1 MAVLVA
7 CSVCAHASV
16 LDAIQDLENAASAS
30 KISEE
35 AMKAFPTSENERRQ
49 YVEALNQKAQGLFRN
64 DKVNEALTVW
74 ERIVVIDPKNVQN
87 LMNVG
92 LTLHD
97 IGKKREAMEYLRKAA
112 ALQPDDP
119 GVHYQL
125 YRVAEDAGE
134 ALKELRVACKLEP
147 DAIRHGLI
155 GHLAAHLQNAHRYE
169 ESEHHFKRIFRT
181 GHTTVPDLMNHADL
195 MVTAGRPAEGLVSLR
210 KALLMLENPTAA
222 TAELPKQLLDSFKSK
237 ASVGLARI
245 VGLPAHIPG
254 ASLSVGADGKMTVPG
269 DGKPAVLRDVIQL
282 ARDAVRF
289 GLVDAGPGDGDGRHD
304 PSVVD
309 PYVTLAMALD
319 KYDESACARD
329 LGEDECRAEVETM
342 EREAEKTF
350 SKAVDLANEQLKD
363 VLQQIEKSGFDS
375 LTVAQSTQHRSMAM
389 ALAPR
394 RSYAREQN
402 KRLYKRQPPDLSPD
416 ESGFVVRSSS
426 ASGWVGGRR
435 PSAVAL
441 GPGTCTIPRRD
452 VSTLSV
458 EDFHKDYVDAG
469 KPVLLYGENAVAGK
483 VWGKWTKTA
492 FVATYGKAVVRAVG
506 STHVVLD
513 QTFGV
518 HNQSFNISI
527 ADYVANFTGHADEA
541 ALFNPPYLFKQR
553 QIPGISA
560 DVDAPA
566 YFADRARFSWSD
578 EHRANASLFFIGP
591 TLSGAYF
598 HAHYAA
604 WNAVVYGRKRW
615 LLMPPGAFYGTVKNG
630 DMTVV
635 EWLHK
640 YGMHVQ
646 ALDCVQEPGTM
657 LFIPEGW
664 SHATINLDDTIGIA
678 IEVGPSTAF

>member
-1 MAVLVA
+1 MQRCSIVVLVA
-7 CSVCAHASV
+7 CSVCHASV
-16 LDAIQDLENAASAS
+16 LDAIRDLENEASAS

-35 AMKAFPTSENERRQ
+35 AMKAFPTSENESRQ
-49 YVEALNQKAQGLFRN
+49 FVERLNRKAQGLFRN
-64 DKVNEALTVW
+64 EKVNEALKVW

-87 LMNVG
+87 LLNVG
-92 LTLHD
+92 LTFHD

-112 ALQPDDP
+112 VLQPDDP

-147 DAIRHGLI
+147 DAIRHGLV
-155 GHLAAHLQNAHRYE
+155 GHLAATLQNAHRYE

-181 GHTTVPDLMNHADL
+181 EHITVPDLMNHADL

-210 KALLMLENPTAA
+210 KALLMMENPTAA

-245 VGLPAHIPG
+245 MGLPAHIPG
-254 ASLSVGADGKMTVPG
+254 ASIGVGADGKMTVPG
-269 DGKPAVLRDVIQL
+269 DDKPAVLRDVIQHS
-282 ARDAVRF
+282 RDAVR
-289 GLVDAGPGDGDGRHD
+289 HD
-304 PSVVD
+304 RSSVD
-309 PYVTLAMALD
+309 PLITLAMALD
-319 KYDESACARD
+319 KYDESACAQD
-329 LGEDECRAEVETM
+329 LGEDECSAEVETM

-350 SKAVDLANEQLKD
+350 DEAVDLANEQLKD
-363 VLQQIEKSGFDS
+363 VLSKIEKSGFDS
-375 LTVAQSTQHRSMAM
+375 LTAAQSTQHRSVAM

-402 KRLYKRQPPDLSPD
+402 KRLNKRQPPDLSQD

-426 ASGWVGGRR
+426 ASGWMGGRR
-435 PSAVAL
+435 PSTVAL
-441 GPGTCTIPRRD
+441 GPGTCSIPRRD

-458 EDFHKDYVDAG
+458 EDFHRDYVDAG

-483 VWGKWTKTA
+483 VWGKWTKKG
-492 FVATYGKAVVRAVG
+492 FVAAYGKAIVLAVG

-527 ADYVANFTGHADEA
+527 ADYVANHTGHAGEA
-541 ALFNPPYLFKQR
+541 ALSNPPYLFKQR

-640 YGMHVQ
+640 YGTHVQ